1 MSDKSKGQSA
11 ATKVRKN
18 TKGVPRVTA
27 KVLALDEAG
36 RAAWLTESTKGLSA
50 EVVAEIKARIVAG
63 LNGDKPPKKV
73 NFKAAFV
80 GRSYA
85 ELIQIRADLSEA
97 LKVAEQAE
105 EETLNRI
112 IAKAEQQK
120 KDIAARK
127 ASEAAEVAAAK

>member
-11 ATKVRKN
+11 VAKVEKVKIPKI
-18 TKGVPRVTA
+18 TV

-36 RAAWLTESTKGLSA
+36 RAAWLTEKTKGLSA
-50 EVVAEIKARIVAG
+50 EVVNKIKARMVAALSG
-63 LNGDKPPKKV
+63 EKPPKKV

-80 GRSYA
+80 GRPYA
-85 ELIQIRADLSEA
+85 ELVQIRADLSEA

-127 ASEAAEVAAAK
+127 AAEAAEVAAAK